1 MKNARI
7 VRNRRL
13 FGLGLGTV
21 CGWVPLGRS
30 ASSRGIVES
39 PDGLRR
45 ALVTLIMLTGMDMIM
60 MAGIGLVR
68 LMVPTDHGF
77 AGLFLGR
84 PCGTA

>member
-1 MKNARI
+1 M
-7 VRNRRL
+7 
-13 FGLGLGTV
+13 
-21 CGWVPLGRS
+21 
-30 ASSRGIVES
+30 ES